1 MFIVVR
7 GGEIYN
13 PQRIGRSDLLIAADK
28 IVRIGDVDLRPLEQS
43 GLGVEIIEAE
53 NCLVVPGFIDPH
65 EHLLGGSGE
74 KGWASQTPEIALSEI
89 VAGGLTTVVGCLGTD
104 TTTKTMP
111 GLLAKAK
118 AFNDEGLTAY
128 IYSGGYNV
136 PPVTLTGSVRKDMLF
151 VPEVIGAGEIAISDA
166 RSTEP
171 SDAELARLVR
181 DTYVGG
187 LLAAK
192 SGITHFHVGS
202 GKKRLRPLR
211 TLLDEYEIEPRSLY
225 PTHMDR
231 SEELMVEAIELSHR
245 GVTVDLDTVDGELP
259 RSMSFYLERGG
270 DPTLVTVSSDAAI
283 NSPRAVWD
291 QIRTCVLQHGMS
303 LETLLPTVT
312 SNTASVL
319 KLPSKGHLREGA
331 SADVVVLRK
340 ESLELLDVIAR
351 GRRFVRS
358 GQLAFRESFLQ
369 ESKREIRLHGERAQ
383 TPGTN

>member
-7 GGEIYN
+7 AGEIYS
-13 PQRIGRSDLLIAADK
+13 PRPIGRSDLLIAADK
-28 IVRIGDVDLRPLEQS
+28 IVRIGDVDTRALERC
-43 GLGVEIIEAE
+43 GLGVEIVEAE
-53 NCLVVPGFIDPH
+53 NCLVAPGFIDPH

-74 KGWASQTPEIALSEI
+74 KGWASQTPEIALSEV
-89 VAGGLTTVVGCLGTD
+89 VAGGITTVVGCLGTD

-118 AFNDEGLTAY
+118 AFNEEGITAY

-136 PPVTLTGSVRKDMLF
+136 PPVTLTGSVRTDMLL

-171 SDAELARLVR
+171 TDGELARLVR
-181 DTYVGG
+181 DAYVGG
-187 LLAAK
+187 LLTGK
-192 SGITHFHVGS
+192 SGVTHFHVGS
-202 GKKRLRPLR
+202 GKKRLRSVR
-211 TLLDEYEIEPRSLY
+211 NLLDEYDIEPCSLY

-231 SEELMVEAIELSHR
+231 SEELMLEAIELSHR
-245 GVTVDLDTVDGELP
+245 GVTVDIDTVDGELP
-259 RSMSFYLERGG
+259 RWISFYLDRGG
-270 DPTLVTVSSDAAI
+270 NPSHVTVSSDAAT
-283 NSPRAVWD
+283 NSPSAVWD
-291 QIRTCVLQHGMS
+291 QIRTCVLQHGIP

-312 SNTASVL
+312 SNSASIL
-319 KLPSKGHLREGA
+319 KLPSKGHLSEGA

-340 ESLELLDVIAR
+340 ESLEVVEVIAR

-369 ESKREIRLHGERAQ
+369 DSNREIRLHGDR
-383 TPGTN
+383 G

>member
-7 GGEIYN
+7 GGEIYS
-13 PQRIGRSDLLIAADK
+13 PRPIGRSDLLIAADK
-28 IVRIGDVDLRPLEQS
+28 IVRIGDVDTRALERC
-43 GLGVEIIEAE
+43 GLGVEIVEAE
-53 NCLVVPGFIDPH
+53 NCLVAPGFIDPH

-74 KGWASQTPEIALSEI
+74 KGWASQTPEIALSEV
-89 VAGGLTTVVGCLGTD
+89 VAGGITTVVGCLGTD

-118 AFNDEGLTAY
+118 AFNEEGITAY

-136 PPVTLTGSVRKDMLF
+136 PPVTLTGSVRTDMLL

-171 SDAELARLVR
+171 TDGELARLVR
-181 DTYVGG
+181 DAYVGG
-187 LLAAK
+187 LLTGK
-192 SGITHFHVGS
+192 SGVTHFHVGS
-202 GKKRLRPLR
+202 GKNRLRSVR
-211 TLLDEYEIEPRSLY
+211 NLLDEYDIEPCSLY

-231 SEELMVEAIELSHR
+231 SEELMLEAIELSHR
-245 GVTVDLDTVDGELP
+245 GVTVDIDTVDGELP
-259 RSMSFYLERGG
+259 RWISFYLDRGG
-270 DPTLVTVSSDAAI
+270 NPSHVTVSSDAAT
-283 NSPRAVWD
+283 NSPSAVWD
-291 QIRTCVLQHGMS
+291 QIRTCVLQHGIP

-312 SNTASVL
+312 SNSASIL
-319 KLPSKGHLREGA
+319 KLPSKGHLSEGA

-340 ESLELLDVIAR
+340 ESLELVEVIAR

-369 ESKREIRLHGERAQ
+369 DSNREIRLHGDRA
-383 TPGTN
+383 

>member
-1 MFIVVR
+1 MFIVLR
-7 GGEIYN
+7 GGEIYG
-13 PQRIGRSDLLIAADK
+13 PRPIGRSDLLIAADK
-28 IVRIGDVDLRPLEQS
+28 VVRIGDVDLRAIEQC
-43 GLGVEIIEAE
+43 GLGLETIEAE

-65 EHLLGGSGE
+65 EHLLGGSDE

-89 VAGGLTTVVGCLGTD
+89 VSGGITTVVGCLGTD

-136 PPVTLTGSVRKDMLF
+136 PPITLTGSVRTDMLF

-171 SDAELARLVR
+171 SDGELARLVR
-181 DTYVGG
+181 DAYVGG
-187 LLAAK
+187 LLTGK

-202 GKKRLRPLR
+202 GKKRLRSVR
-211 TLLDEYEIEPRSLY
+211 NLLDDYEIEPSSLY

-231 SEELMVEAIELSHR
+231 SEELMLEAIELSRR
-245 GVTVDLDTVDGELP
+245 GVTVDLDTVGRELP
-259 RSMSFYLERGG
+259 RWMSFYLEHGG
-270 DPTLVTVSSDAAI
+270 DPSHLTLWSDAAI
-283 NSPRAVWD
+283 TSPRAVWE

-303 LETLLPTVT
+303 FEALLPMVT

-319 KLPSKGHLREGA
+319 KLLSKGHLSEGA
-331 SADVVVLRK
+331 NADVVVLRK
-340 ESLELLDVIAR
+340 ESLDIVEVLAR
-351 GRRFVRS
+351 GRRFVRN
-358 GQLAFRESFLQ
+358 GQLAFRESFLH
-369 ESKREIRLHGERAQ
+369 ESNREIRLHGNGA
-383 TPGTN
+383 